1 MTTQSLT
8 TNQPSTQPPGGAIR
22 IAVDRREKLPYL
34 FNQYPGATTILKT
47 LRTGDYSIAG
57 HEDYIAVERKSLDDF
72 LGSITHGR
80 KRFFRELDRLSLIPY
95 RCIVIE
101 DMWCAVVDG
110 LWERQVSIESV
121 SGTIQ
126 CILQDFLIPVYFLGD
141 RYMAQ
146 EFTYR
151 FLEYRWRRMND
162 EVPVSR
168 KWFRQ
173 AKRREE
179 RPVAGPDQEIT
190 S

>member
-1 MTTQSLT
+1 MTTNKKPMEQILEKS
-8 TNQPSTQPPGGAIR
+8 QPQAVR

-34 FNQYPGATTILKT
+34 FNQYPGATTVLKT

-80 KRFFRELDRLSLIPY
+80 KRFFRELDRLAQIPY
-95 RCIVIE
+95 RCIVIA

-126 CILQDFLIPVYFLGD
+126 CILQDFQIPVYFLGD

-146 EFTYR
+146 EFVYR

-168 KWFRQ
+168 KWLEQ
-173 AKRREE
+173 AKRREA
-179 RPVAGPDQEIT
+179 RPVAGSNQETIF
-190 S
+190 